1 MSEHL
6 TVRGSPARR
15 SLLDRG
21 SRLRLLVLKMQ
32 DQGLY
37 LLFLVPVALL
47 LTFFFIIPLYDILVG
62 SFIEDGCF
70 TTQFFEWAIFDND
83 NQRAARIT
91 FELAVTTTLCC
102 LVLGYPVAYYL
113 ATRKGR
119 WRNVV
124 LAIVIFSFLTNIIAE
139 TFSWRITLGRQGPI
153 NEALQLLPVI
163 DEPFDLVFNRVSTI
177 VAMVQSF
184 LPFMILPLF
193 AVMRGIPN
201 SLLSVAQSLGASPF
215 RSFLRVFLPLSMP
228 GVATGSILVLI
239 LSAGTF
245 IAPTLVGNW
254 PMDHGLSSLIDDSDG
269 YTMALTMLLLGA
281 IVVVYLGFAR
291 FVGFGSLYKAG
302 DALMHST
309 SGWSSHPSPRRWVV
323 SAVVAFTSLFLL
335 VPILV
340 IVPLSFNQQRFAY
353 FPIQDY
359 NLRWIK
365 NFFTGADTGTDWT
378 GSAISSLE
386 VAVLAVVV
394 TVPLAVLF
402 SYGLLRGRFP
412 GKATASAIILAPLV
426 IPSTVIGLALWIFY
440 ADHLEFLMGTIPG
453 LAVPHAVLAL
463 PYAILILGVA
473 FRSLDH
479 VHEQAA
485 VSLGANRWTVL
496 RRIVLPQVL
505 PGLVIA
511 GLFTFLVS
519 LDEVVIGLW
528 LAVPGGFRTLPMN
541 LWNGVTAEFA
551 PMMAVVS
558 TLVIVGAAIVLLAAS
573 YLRGRLTVQRQS
585 PDVLAMAVRKVAF
598 VLARIS
604 SAELR
609 VPFIATLKRQA
620 FYLALVLP
628 ALALLIVFLVLPLIE
643 VLDQTFLR
651 HGLPGGLA
659 FSIRY
664 LDEGLRYGI
673 YPDVWRT
680 TFSLA
685 GTTVLGCLLLGY
697 PVAYYLATSSGWRR
711 TIVTAMVF
719 IPFITSLIAQL
730 HAWRIVMG
738 RNGPVND
745 VLQYLWF
752 VDEPFDLLFTPG
764 AVHVAMIQVFLPF
777 MILPL
782 YAVMRGIP
790 RSLTVIA
797 EGLGASPLQAFFRVF
812 LPLTLP
818 GALAGAVLVFSLSA
832 GSVVIPET
840 LGSLLDPN
848 HDRTIAS
855 FIDGSGPFNAGR
867 AVLLLLFILVPY
879 LVFTRY
885 IGFQP
890 LYQIG
895 NLLTHSASAPDQR
908 RGRYRFL
915 LTIGAAAVCVF
926 LLLPSLIVVP
936 MAFNRSRYYF
946 FPPNNYSLKWIA
958 NFFTG
963 KESPTDWIGPTLTSA
978 EVAGLAV
985 LVSLTLGGLLSY
997 ALVRGRFPGR
1007 GFISAV
1013 ALIPLIVPSVLF
1025 AASLYFF
1032 YSDGWDFLIGSVAG
1046 LVMPHAMLALPFV
1059 VLILNATLRSA
1070 DEVQEFAAMTLG
1082 ANRFTAFRRVI
1093 LPQIY
1098 PGIIVAAVFAF
1109 LVSFNEVIIAFWLKA
1124 PGFETL
1130 PTMMWIGTSAEYDPM
1145 MPAVSTLLL
1154 LMVLAAFLVVAGF
1167 RKLLVRGQ

>member
-1 MSEHL
+1 
-6 TVRGSPARR
+6 
-15 SLLDRG
+15 
-21 SRLRLLVLKMQ
+21 MQ

-47 LTFFFIIPLYDILVG
+47 LTFFFIIPLFDILVG
-62 SFIEDGCF
+62 SFIEEGCL
-70 TTQFFEWAIFDND
+70 TTQFFEWAIFDGD

-113 ATRKGR
+113 ATRRGR

-139 TFSWRITLGRQGPI
+139 TFSWRITLGRQGPV

-163 DEPFDLVFNRVSTI
+163 DDPFDLIFNRFSVI
-177 VAMVQSF
+177 VGMVQSF

-193 AVMRGIPN
+193 AVMSGIPKN
-201 SLLSVAQSLGASPF
+201 LLSIAQSLGASPF

-245 IAPTLVGNW
+245 IAPTLIGNW
-254 PMDHGLSSLIDDSDG
+254 PMDHGLSSLIDDSDP

-281 IVVVYLGFAR
+281 IMVVYLIFAR

-302 DALMHST
+302 DALMHAT
-309 SGWSSHPSPRRWVV
+309 SGWSSQPSPRRWVISV
-323 SAVVAFTSLFLL
+323 LVGFTSVFLL
-335 VPILV
+335 IPILV

-353 FPIQDY
+353 FPIQEY
-359 NLRWIK
+359 NLRWVK
-365 NFFTGADTGTDWT
+365 NFITGADTGTDWT

-386 VAVLAVVV
+386 VAALAVLV

-463 PYAILILGVA
+463 PYAILILSVA
-473 FRSLDH
+473 FRALDQ

-496 RRIVLPQVL
+496 RRVVLPQVL

-519 LDEVVIGLW
+519 LDEVVVGLW
-528 LAVPGGFRTLPMN
+528 LRTPGSFSTLPMN

-558 TLVIVGAAIVLLAAS
+558 TFVILGAAIVLLAAV
-573 YLRGRLTVQRQS
+573 YLRSRLTVQRQT
-585 PDVLAMAVRKVAF
+585 PDALVVGLRKATSALAKATSR
-598 VLARIS
+598 
-604 SAELR
+604 ELR
-609 VPFIATLKRQA
+609 APLLATARRQA
-620 FYLALVLP
+620 FYISLVLP
-628 ALALLIVFLVLPLIE
+628 TLALLIVFLVLPLVE

-664 LDEGLRYGI
+664 LDQGLRYGI
-673 YPDVWRT
+673 FPEVWRT
-680 TFSLA
+680 TFTLSGL
-685 GTTVLGCLLLGY
+685 TVVGCLLLGY

-711 TIVTAMVF
+711 NVVTAMVF
-719 IPFITSLIAQL
+719 IPFITSLVAQL

-738 RNGPVND
+738 RSGPVND
-745 VLQYLWF
+745 VLRQLWF
-752 VDEPFDLLFTPG
+752 VDGPVDLLFTPG
-764 AVHVAMIQVFLPF
+764 AVHVAMIQAFLPF

-790 RSLTVIA
+790 DSLTAIA
-797 EGLGASPLQAFFRVF
+797 SALGASPLRAFLRVF

-818 GALAGAVLVFSLSA
+818 GALAGGILVFSLSA
-832 GSVVIPET
+832 GSVVIPEI
-840 LGSLLDPN
+840 LGSMIDPN

-855 FIDGSGPFNAGR
+855 FIDGTGPFNAGR

-879 LVFTRY
+879 LAFTRF

-890 LYQIG
+890 LYQVG
-895 NLLTHSASAPDQR
+895 NLLTHSTSRSGRSP
-908 RGRYRFL
+908 GRYRFI
-915 LTIGAAAVCVF
+915 LTSGVAVVCFF

-936 MAFNRSRYYF
+936 IAFNSSRYYS
-946 FPPNNYSLKWIA
+946 FPPNNYSIKWIA

-963 KESPTDWIGPTLTSA
+963 KESPTDWIGPTVTSA
-978 EVAGLAV
+978 EVAGLVV
-985 LVSLTLGGLLSY
+985 LVSLSLGGLLSY
-997 ALVRGRFPGR
+997 ALVRGRFSGR
-1007 GFISAV
+1007 GIISAV
-1013 ALIPLIVPSVLF
+1013 ALIPLILPSVLF
-1025 AASLYFF
+1025 ASSLYFF
-1032 YSDGWDFLIGSVAG
+1032 YSDRWDFLIGTVAG

-1109 LVSFNEVIIAFWLKA
+1109 LVSFNEVIIADWLKV
-1124 PGFETL
+1124 PDFETL
-1130 PTMMWIGTSAEYDPM
+1130 PTMMWTGISTEYDPM
-1145 MPAVSTLLL
+1145 MPAVSALLL
-1154 LMVLAAFLVVAGF
+1154 LVVLVAFLVVASF
-1167 RKLLVRGQ
+1167 RRLLVKGQ